1 MTFADREWARRHDEF
16 LSLTFGQ
23 AEIVRRTLKNCG
35 KDLREYYLGAYDER
49 IAIMYEG
56 REPTGE
62 DVAKAWESALHM
74 RFPPPRERRR
84 KEK

>member
-35 KDLREYYLGAYDER
+35 KDLRE
-49 IAIMYEG
+49 G

-84 KEK
+84 KKK